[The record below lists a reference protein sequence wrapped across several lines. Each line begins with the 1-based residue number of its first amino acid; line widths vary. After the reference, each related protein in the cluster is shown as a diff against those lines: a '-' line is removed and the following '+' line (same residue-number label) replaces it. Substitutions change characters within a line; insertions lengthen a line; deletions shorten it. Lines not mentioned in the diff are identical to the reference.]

1 MLMEN
6 KMLQIAGKCCQEE
19 IFSVLICDSNLEDS
33 RLGNM
38 PSIPFRN
45 IDYTKFAHNF
55 IIIGGETEAITD
67 KMISTIKL
75 LEKSKSVNIFRIR
88 IPLAN
93 SMDSLNAANAF
104 GIIVFEIARQLNLEI
119 NAV

>member
-1 MLMEN
+1 
-6 KMLQIAGKCCQEE
+6 MLQIAGKCCQEE